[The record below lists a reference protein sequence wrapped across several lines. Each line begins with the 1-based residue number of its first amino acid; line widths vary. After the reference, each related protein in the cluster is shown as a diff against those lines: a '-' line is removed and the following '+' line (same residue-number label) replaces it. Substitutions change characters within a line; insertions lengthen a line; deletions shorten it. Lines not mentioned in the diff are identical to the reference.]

1 MQIYAASYVLP
12 ISGPPVE
19 GGAIA
24 VDKGLIKAVGSLNE
38 LHKNFSAPVRE
49 FPGAVLL
56 PGLVNA
62 HTHLELTQFPEWL
75 LTNGVKG
82 CYCSYVDWIIRV
94 IKIKRQVGL
103 AALSASLLQGLDL
116 SLQSG
121 TTMVGDILSERRLI
135 PLYKN
140 TPLSGR
146 VFLEFIGQDMSR
158 YAPYLDTMEYDL
170 DSIEQ
175 NFLPGIAPHSP
186 FTVSQALLKSLLSAV
201 RARNIPITMH
211 LSESE
216 DESRL
221 YLDATGRISETLYP
235 FVGWE
240 EYCPEPMGITSSEWL
255 DSSGALAP
263 DFLAV
268 HGVHLSQSDIKLLH
282 DRGASVVL
290 VPRSNHNLD
299 VGRAP
304 VKELLNA
311 GIPLSLG
318 TDSLASSES
327 LSLWDEMKFLLDTF
341 PQSFSPED
349 AIKMATVGGAK
360 ALKRDREAGTLEPG
374 KRADFIV
381 MVTGNMPVSGKIFEQ
396 LIDDSNLYG
405 VWCGGEEICLAG
417 C

>member
-12 ISGPPVE
+12 INGSPVE

-24 VDKGLIKAVGSLNE
+24 VEKGLIRAVGSLKH
-38 LHKNFSAPVRE
+38 LRKKFSVPVHE

-62 HTHLELTQFPEWL
+62 HTHLELTLFPDWL
-75 LTNGVKG
+75 LTNGLERT
-82 CYCSYVDWIIRV
+82 YCSYVDWIMQV

-103 AALSASLLQGLDL
+103 EALSASLLQGLNL

-121 TTMVGDILSERRLI
+121 TTMVGDILSERQLI

-146 VFLEFIGQDMSR
+146 LYLEFIGQDKPR
-158 YAPYLDTMEYDL
+158 YLPFLATMDHDF
-170 DSIEQ
+170 DSLQQ

-186 FTVSQALLKSLLSAV
+186 FSVSQALLNALVSAA
-201 RARNIPITMH
+201 RSRNIPITMH
-211 LSESE
+211 LSESA
-216 DESRL
+216 DESKFFTDTSGRL
-221 YLDATGRISETLYP
+221 SEILYP

-240 EYCPEPMGITSSEWL
+240 KYLPEPMGITSTEWL
-255 DSSGALAP
+255 DISGALAP

-268 HGVHLSQSDIKLLH
+268 HGVHLTHGDIKLLKE
-282 DRGASVVL
+282 RGASVVL

-299 VGRAP
+299 VGKAP
-304 VKELLNA
+304 VNELLNA
-311 GIPLSLG
+311 GVPLSLG

-327 LSLWDEMKFLLDTF
+327 LSLWDEMKFLLDAF
-341 PQSFSPED
+341 PRSFSPED
-349 AIKMATVGGAK
+349 AIKMATVGGAR

-381 MVTGNMPVSGKIFEQ
+381 MVTGNMPASGKIFEQ
-396 LIDDSNLYG
+396 LVEDSNLYG
-405 VWCGGEEICLAG
+405 VWCGGEEICLSV